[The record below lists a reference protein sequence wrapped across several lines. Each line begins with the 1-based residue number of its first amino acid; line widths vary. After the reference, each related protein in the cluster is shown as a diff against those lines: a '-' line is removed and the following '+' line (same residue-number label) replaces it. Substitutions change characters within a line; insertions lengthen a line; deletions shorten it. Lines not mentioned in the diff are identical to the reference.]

1 MRLFLGIFFVVSFL
15 VVFVMRTLLVWRST
29 GVNPVIVSREDDA
42 DRYIMRTFLWVEV
55 ALVISLAA
63 FIGGREG
70 LGGTLPPLEHDA
82 VRLAG
87 LALVL
92 LSTLWAAIAQ
102 AQMGASWRIGIDRE
116 RQTALVTHGLF
127 GVSRNPIFFGM
138 RVALVGYFL
147 CVPSV
152 LMLAVLLVG
161 HVLISVQ
168 VRLEEAHLASS
179 HGEAYAAYRKRV
191 RRWV

>member
-1 MRLFLGIFFVVSFL
+1 MRLFLGIFFVMSFL
-15 VVFVMRTLLVWRST
+15 IVFVLRTLLVWRST
-29 GVNPVIVSREDDA
+29 GVNPVILSRADDA

-55 ALVISLAA
+55 ALVVSLAA
-63 FIGGREG
+63 FIAGHEGPGGN
-70 LGGTLPPLEHDA
+70 LPMFEHDA

-102 AQMGASWRIGIDRE
+102 AQMGASWRIGIDRQ

-127 GVSRNPIFFGM
+127 GISRNPIFFGM
-138 RVALVGYFL
+138 HVALAGYFL

-168 VRLEEAHLASS
+168 VRLEEGYLASS
-179 HGEAYAAYRKRV
+179 HGAAYAAYRERV

>member
-15 VVFVMRTLLVWRST
+15 IVFVLRTLLVWRST
-29 GVNPVIVSREDDA
+29 GVNPVIVSRVDNA
-42 DRYIMRTFLWVEV
+42 DRYIMRMFFWVEV
-55 ALVISLAA
+55 ALVVSLVA

-70 LGGTLPPLEHDA
+70 FGGTLPLLTHDA
-82 VRLAG
+82 IQLVG
-87 LALVL
+87 LGLVL

-138 RVALVGYFL
+138 QVALLGYFL

-168 VRLEEAHLASS
+168 VRLEEAYLASS
-179 HGEAYAAYRKRV
+179 HGAAYAAYRENV